1 MFTHVAV
8 VLDVLLSCLFQS
20 YCCLQYVR
28 KASKNGG
35 IFVSVNSSEMRAATA
50 PGDAWAVAA
59 DRVNSREVQVIIQN
73 RAVGQKTGEGS
84 GMQA

>member
-1 MFTHVAV
+1 MLTHVAV

-28 KASKNGG
+28 KANKNGG

-50 PGDAWAVAA
+50 PGDA
-59 DRVNSREVQVIIQN
+59 
-73 RAVGQKTGEGS
+73 
-84 GMQA
+84 

>member
-1 MFTHVAV
+1 MLKSFCCVHDICAVILLKSAMFTHVAV

-28 KASKNGG
+28 KANKNGG

-50 PGDAWAVAA
+50 PGDA
-59 DRVNSREVQVIIQN
+59 
-73 RAVGQKTGEGS
+73 
-84 GMQA
+84 